1 MSDSPLL
8 EGLGVTAAEE
18 TAYRGLLR
26 EGPSTLAASPRAR
39 HVGRRRAPP
48 PAAPGGARARDPP
61 GGRPLRLLATPPHVA
76 VEALVAS
83 RQEEIAR
90 TRAAIGPLLAEAAPH
105 PEELVEVVSGR
116 AAVARRY
123 LQLLQGARE
132 ELIVLVHP
140 PFATDVTI
148 SSEEQERT
156 MRRGIR
162 VRGIYGPE
170 AFGEPGALDRVR
182 RAVASGER
190 ARLGAVP
197 IKLAIAD
204 GRTAMLPLT
213 SEHASSVDSS
223 LIVHPS
229 ALLDALVSLFE
240 ALWRGALPLPGEDA
254 PDDAVLTLLAA
265 GLTDDAIARRLSIS
279 TRTVQRRVRDLCDRL
294 GARTRFQAAPST
306 PTTAP
311 PDRGLRRR
319 RITRRNGRVRPERSR
334 RPGGRPTGPTKWLLR
349 AGGERLVEFE
359 TAQAP
364 GVR

>member
-18 TAYRGLLR
+18 TAYRALLR
-26 EGPSTLAASPRAR
+26 EGPSTLAALAARLGTSAAALRRLLPRLEELGLVTRLA
-39 HVGRRRAPP
+39 
-48 PAAPGGARARDPP
+48 
-61 GGRPLRLLATPPHVA
+61 GRPLRLLATPPHAA

-90 TRAAIGPLLAEAAPH
+90 SRAAIGPLLAEAAPH

-123 LQLLQGARE
+123 LQLMRGAEE
-132 ELIVLVHP
+132 ELLVLVQP
-140 PFATDVTI
+140 PFATDTAL
-148 SSEEQERT
+148 SSDEQDRT
-156 MRRGIR
+156 MRRGTR

-170 AFGEPGALDRVR
+170 ALDAPNALDRIR
-182 RAVASGER
+182 RAVASGEE

-223 LIVHPS
+223 LVVHPS

-240 ALWRGALPLPGEDA
+240 ALWRAGLPLPGEDA
-254 PDDAVLTLLAA
+254 PESAADDAVLTLLAA

-294 GARTRFQAAPST
+294 GARTRFQAGALYTHHPH
-306 PTTAP
+306 P
-311 PDRGLRRR
+311 
-319 RITRRNGRVRPERSR
+319 
-334 RPGGRPTGPTKWLLR
+334 
-349 AGGERLVEFE
+349 
-359 TAQAP
+359 
-364 GVR
+364 

>member
-26 EGPSTLAASPRAR
+26 EGPSTLAGLAARLGTSAAAVRRLLPRLEELGLVTRLA
-39 HVGRRRAPP
+39 
-48 PAAPGGARARDPP
+48 
-61 GGRPLRLLATPPHVA
+61 GRPLRLLATPPHVA

-140 PFATDVTI
+140 PFATDVTV

-182 RAVASGER
+182 RAVASGEQ

-294 GARTRFQAAPST
+294 GARTRFQAGALYTHHLDP
-306 PTTAP
+306 
-311 PDRGLRRR
+311 
-319 RITRRNGRVRPERSR
+319 
-334 RPGGRPTGPTKWLLR
+334 
-349 AGGERLVEFE
+349 
-359 TAQAP
+359 
-364 GVR
+364 